1 VITFNGIPQR
11 SGNWTWFK
19 SLIAI
24 KTLKVQYEQDS
35 GIYLIYGYDL
45 PEVCTCTIW
54 TDTVPAGV
62 IEGGYSQATND
73 ADKADFETNYKPYA
87 NRSID
92 DIPSLIIATS
102 VKAVIAG
109 TPSLAVN
116 GSVTPVVFEYNP
128 PANYDIEIN
137 ALSLIFESTTAM
149 GFGNVFVRTA
159 ISTLANG
166 LSLDLKSGDQQ
177 LSVWQN
183 MKRTRDIVEISQ
195 DFSIVTGTTNF
206 FRARIHLPKSTRL
219 FRSGTYA
226 TPDFLR
232 ITVRDDLTSFTF
244 AELHFQGVKL

>member
-1 VITFNGIPQR
+1 MITFGSTPQR
-11 SGNWTWFK
+11 SGTWSWFK
-19 SLIAI
+19 PLIAS
-24 KTLKVQYEQDS
+24 KTLKVQFEEDS
-35 GIYLIYGYDL
+35 DIYLVYGYDT
-45 PEVCTCTIW
+45 PEVCVCTIW
-54 TDTVPAGV
+54 KDVVPGPV
-62 IEGGYSQATND
+62 ITGGYSQAQND
-73 ADKADFETNYKPYA
+73 ADKVDFETNFKPYA

-92 DIPSLIIATS
+92 DIPSLIIAAS

-128 PANYDIEIN
+128 PVNYDIEIG
-137 ALSLIFESTTAM
+137 AITLLFESSTAL

-159 ISTLANG
+159 IATLANG
-166 LSLDLKSGDQQ
+166 LQLDLKSGDQQ

-183 MKRTRDIVEISQ
+183 MRRTRDIVEISQ

-206 FRARIHLPKSTRL
+206 FRARIHLPKSMRL

-232 ITVRDDLTSFTF
+232 ITVRDDLSSFTF